1 MAARIGPRSTAP
13 FERWQRRTQRPGE
26 DEWLTRRTDLRGK
39 SPFHSRQR
47 PRPALP
53 GERCRSRSISIGGAA
68 PASGRGAKYSDRFHR
83 RCGLPLPATFGSEV
97 QTPTNRPHCPQRHAE
112 VAVTISTGVWASGG
126 GRQQAIRD
134 PVRALSL
141 GREVVESVARDHQCR
156 TTLNSTYFQHLEDE
170 RLALI

>member
-53 GERCRSRSISIGGAA
+53 GERGRSRSISIAGAA
-68 PASGRGAKYSDRFHR
+68 PASRRGAKHSDRFHR

-97 QTPTNRPHCPQRHAE
+97 QTPTNRPHCPQRH
-112 VAVTISTGVWASGG
+112 
-126 GRQQAIRD
+126 GRGSRHNLHGSLGLRG
-134 PVRALSL
+134 RANKPSANLFEPLSL

>member
-1 MAARIGPRSTAP
+1 MADPKDRP
-13 FERWQRRTQRPGE
+13 ERQ
-26 DEWLTRRTDLRGK
+26 K

-68 PASGRGAKYSDRFHR
+68 PASGRGDKHSDRFHR

-97 QTPTNRPHCPQRHAE
+97 QTPGARHKPSANLFE
-112 VAVTISTGVWASGG
+112 
-126 GRQQAIRD
+126 
-134 PVRALSL
+134 PLSL

-156 TTLNSTYFQHLEDE
+156 TTLNSTYLQHLEDE